1 MSAYE
6 GQPAAGDT
14 VVTRMKPAGEVWVY
28 IQHKKNVIA
37 EASLEIFSRAR
48 DLARQLAVPVA
59 AVILGDDAQQAAEAL
74 SRYGAHKVYLV
85 QAPHFA
91 QYTTLCH
98 AQAIIR
104 LAGQYRPEIFLL
116 AATPQG
122 RDLAPRLASALGA
135 GLTADCTDL
144 RIGTYADP
152 KTKQKHA
159 NLLLQIRPAWG
170 GNLIATIVNPETRPQ
185 MATVREGIMR
195 LPAEQDLGTAEIIR
209 IQPGD
214 DSASLPGRIL
224 EQKITARKVNLKQ
237 AKIIVSGGAGVG
249 AKEKFSLIHQLAQV
263 LGAEVGATRAAV
275 DAGYIDHDHQVGQTG
290 TSVRP
295 KLYIACG
302 ISGTVQHLAGMEE
315 SGKILAINSDADAP
329 IFSVAHYGIVGDLHE
344 VIPALIRLYK
354 AQRS

>member
-1 MSAYE
+1 
-6 GQPAAGDT
+6 
-14 VVTRMKPAGEVWVY
+14 MKTEGEVWVY
-28 IQHKKNVIA
+28 IQQQGRDIA
-37 EASLEIFSRAR
+37 EASLEIFSKAR
-48 DLARQLAVPVA
+48 DLAKQLAVPVA
-59 AVILGDDAQQAAEAL
+59 AVVLGDEVREVAETL
-74 SRYGAHKVYLV
+74 SRYGAHKVYLL
-85 QAPHFA
+85 QSPQFA
-91 QYTTLCH
+91 RYTTLLY

-104 LAGQYRPEIFLL
+104 LTEQYRPCIFLL
-116 AATPQG
+116 AATHQG

-152 KTKQKHA
+152 RTKQKHA

-195 LPAEQDLGTAEIIR
+195 LPAEQHSSAAEIITVQTEPCSE
-209 IQPGD
+209 IP
-214 DSASLPGRIL
+214 AVRIL
-224 EQKITARKVNLKQ
+224 ERRITERKVNLKE
-237 AKIIVSGGAGVG
+237 ATIIVSGGAGVG
-249 AKEKFSLIHQLAQV
+249 TKEKFGLILQLAQV

-275 DAGYIDHDHQVGQTG
+275 DAGFIDHDHQVGQTG
-290 TSVRP
+290 TTVRP

-302 ISGTVQHLAGMEE
+302 ISGTIQHLAGMEE
-315 SGKILAINSDADAP
+315 SGKILAINNDAEAP

-354 AQRS
+354 AQRP